1 MYFDTNQL
9 NEDAKTNCDNLS
21 TSNTMEDTSGSEEDE
36 FIDVETILP
45 HTSSFCWAQ
54 VLKFRIWNANE

>member
-9 NEDAKTNCDNLS
+9 IEDAKIICDNGS
-21 TSNTMEDTSGSEEDE
+21 SCNTMEDTSGSEEDE

-45 HTSSFCWAQ
+45 HTSSFCWDQ
-54 VLKFRIWNANE
+54 V

>member
-1 MYFDTNQL
+1 MYFDANQL
-9 NEDAKTNCDNLS
+9 IEDANINCDNLS
-21 TSNTMEDTSGSEEDE
+21 TSNTMEDVSDSEEDE

-54 VLKFRIWNANE
+54 V